1 MKLNLKLPLGVYI
14 SFFVLLLL
22 ITFIWTE
29 VKTKIDQDIIK
40 YLTGIFILTTIL
52 GINLIKEGVFDLYK
66 NILNAIWNL
75 ETAFVFIYAVNYF
88 MEHSPTS
95 KNDAPFYEW
104 SNAHPLLFSL
114 LIAALTVVCVSRAGF
129 SLAEI
134 FKNSLVSKDSTE
146 TPSPQTIEN
155 QTDESANKN
164 KG

>member
-14 SFFVLLLL
+14 SIFALLLL

-29 VKTKIDQDIIK
+29 VKAKIDQDIIK
-40 YLTGIFILTTIL
+40 YLAAIFVLATLL
-52 GINLIKEGVFDLYK
+52 GINLIKDGTFDLYK

-88 MEHSPTS
+88 MEHKS
-95 KNDAPFYEW
+95 KSENESPFYEW
-104 SNAHPLLFSL
+104 SYAHPLLFSL

-134 FKNSLVSKDSTE
+134 FKNAVTRKDSTE
-146 TPSPQTIEN
+146 TVPPQKIEN
-155 QTDESANKN
+155 QIDESIKDNQ
-164 KG
+164 G